1 VTPAPQKLRED
12 CIHIN
17 VCHIV
22 GEYGSKGCVKSCP
35 EYVVH
40 SASSDV
46 LDELMKWICDCDG
59 GDVAFNPKLGL
70 FSSPQPFNTIGLI
83 HKIAELR
90 QQTKERE
97 QGE

>member
-1 VTPAPQKLRED
+1 MIKHPLRCETCKKDQDIRCPDGDTDSTMREQVSED
-12 CIHIN
+12 CGL
-17 VCHIV
+17 C
-22 GEYGSKGCVKSCP
+22 C
-35 EYVVH
+35 H

-46 LDELMKWICDCDG
+46 MDELMKWICDCDG

-90 QQTKERE
+90 QQNK
-97 QGE
+97 GA